1 MKFKAKE
8 LHGKTVE
15 EIEKILTDKLT
26 PEEREKAKQINEMF
40 EREAVKYVSTQ
51 VCIVTDSFS
60 NYLLFSLGRKTH

>member
-26 PEEREKAKQINEMF
+26 PEEREKMKQINEQW
-40 EREAVKYVSTQ
+40 Q
-51 VCIVTDSFS
+51 VEECS
-60 NYLLFSLGRKTH
+60 NGRR

>member
-26 PEEREKAKQINEMF
+26 PEEREKAKQINEQW
-40 EREAVKYVSTQ
+40 Q
-51 VCIVTDSFS
+51 VEECS
-60 NYLLFSLGRKTH
+60 NGRR